1 MNARRRPGGFGNPV
15 LIGAVTVLVVIVAVF
30 LAYNANN
37 GLPFVPSYALN
48 VQVAN
53 ASELTHGAE
62 VHMGGALVGFVDS
75 VRAERSPSGQP
86 IAVLGIKLNKSIG
99 KLPVNST
106 FAIRLKG
113 AIGQKYLAIGLGSSG
128 RTYADGATVPL
139 RQTSAAVDLDQVLSM
154 FNAPTRQGVT
164 ASTIGFSD
172 GLAGRG
178 VGVNDAI
185 GAFVPLLGDLAPVAR
200 NLAAQHTNLAG
211 FLHGLEALAA
221 TLAPVANTQAAL
233 FVSLDGTFRAL
244 ASVSVPYLQDA
255 ISETPPAF
263 DAVIAGSP
271 TIRPFLT
278 DSAALFSELRPGFA
292 TLPTSAP
299 VLADAFAAGVR
310 NLPGTAALDTR
321 LVGLSGTLESY
332 TQTPAVQQGLDR
344 LTLTFSSLRPLLA
357 FLTPVQASCNYVSLF
372 LRNVESMLSENTASG
387 TSLRFSLVAIDDV
400 LGAESVPSNKPYTT
414 PQTNT
419 TVEHGPLHVNPYPEH
434 RLAR

>member
-1 MNARRRPGGFGNPV
+1 MNARRRPSGFGNPV
-15 LIGAVTVLVVIVAVF
+15 LIGALTVLVLIVAVF

-37 GLPFVPSYALN
+37 GLPFVPTYALN

-75 VRAERSPSGQP
+75 VRAERSASGQP

-99 KLPVNST
+99 RLPVNST

-113 AIGQKYLAIGLGSSG
+113 SIGQKYLAIGLGRST

-211 FLHGLEALAA
+211 FLHGLEALAG

-255 ISETPPAF
+255 ISDTPPAF
-263 DAVIAGSP
+263 EAVIAGSP

-278 DSAALFSELRPGFA
+278 DSAALFSELRPGIA

-321 LVGLSGTLESY
+321 VVGLSNTLENY
-332 TQTPAVQQGLDR
+332 TRDSRRPAGA
-344 LTLTFSSLRPLLA
+344 RPPDA
-357 FLTPVQASCNYVSLF
+357 
-372 LRNVESMLSENTASG
+372 
-387 TSLRFSLVAIDDV
+387 DV
-400 LGAESVPSNKPYTT
+400 LQPAPAARVPDPGPGVVQLRVAVPAQRREHAVREHRVGDLAAVLAGRDRRRPRRGIGSVEQAVHDPPD
-414 PQTNT
+414 
-419 TVEHGPLHVNPYPEH
+419 EHDRRARAASRQPLPEH